1 MILPGGFRGAAFGT
15 TVEGDARTDETA
27 RRSMASELGI
37 ADEWAS
43 VTQVHGSE
51 VVEAVSSGVLGEADA
66 IFTSVSG
73 LPAAVGYADCVPVIV
88 EGLDVVAVIHVGWR
102 GAAAGVVEMTLE
114 AMRSRGHAPVR
125 AAIGPAIGPCCYEVG
140 DEVADRFPAHVGETT
155 WGARSVDLPSFV
167 AHRLN
172 GIELWRSA
180 VCTFTAPEVH
190 SYRRDRTKKRQVAV
204 GWLPSDSH

>member
-88 EGLDVVAVIHVGWR
+88 EGLDVVAEGKQ
-102 GAAAGVVEMTLE
+102 L
-114 AMRSRGHAPVR
+114 
-125 AAIGPAIGPCCYEVG
+125 
-140 DEVADRFPAHVGETT
+140 
-155 WGARSVDLPSFV
+155 
-167 AHRLN
+167 
-172 GIELWRSA
+172 IELFFDRD
-180 VCTFTAPEVH
+180 PLG
-190 SYRRDRTKKRQVAV
+190 RRELQRKR
-204 GWLPSDSH
+204 